1 MNPLSGWRWLGLAC
15 ALSTAAGYLVPI
27 RDTDDVREVCSGMYG
42 GKQAFISL
50 TFDDTSVGQVAV
62 VIYEWKDAKYLG
74 ADTISGDHDDVG
86 GDPPKTY
93 ICTTSAVRSG
103 LCSSS
108 QLGQFITSLPDSIPL
123 SSTSIFTSA
132 IKFQSSSFPTPT
144 SPYPPTGED
153 EVYPVESSTTRIG
166 SYPTG
171 ISDEPT
177 GDPDE
182 PFEETG
188 DPYGDGGD
196 ADESYGNGETGGSYD
211 DETDQDTDNMMDA
224 DVAGG
229 MMDGVGVAEMM
240 DDVGAGEGMMNE
252 GEDDTAWKRMKRW
265 RKKRQLEDP
274 DEGDIYDDGGS
285 DDTDEIG
292 SGEMDDEGDENV
304 PPETPS
310 GSGGDGVETYTGP
323 IEYTVPKTG
332 YYCVGIVPVTLV
344 GGRSIPIDKPQQ
356 RIRDNTKRSTDG
368 THHLVRDDMNPRQTH
383 AEYSGT
389 VLFRNTFEGELP
401 AVEYPK
407 INFYFV
413 LSVVYFVLGCGWAY
427 LCVKYRS
434 ELLPMQYYISGTIL
448 FLIIEML
455 AQFAYYRYVNKH
467 GGNTGSL
474 VFLFVIATLNA
485 ARNSL
490 SFFLLLIVSMGLS
503 VVTQSLGVVMNRV
516 RILTLM
522 HFVFGVLYSIGT
534 VQVELDS
541 APLFLILILI
551 FPLALTLTGFL
562 MWIIISLNGTI
573 LHLQARKQRYKLA
586 MFKRLWRILV
596 ISVIAVAVFFVI
608 SSMSLSNRLEED
620 YAPNNWRYRW
630 ILLDGSLASIYLL
643 AFSGIAWIWRP
654 SRDNIR
660 FSMSQELAQDE
671 ADADA
676 EDYEIGSLEHGHSHM
691 PLATEPQDDEE
702 GVPLRHGEHGETV
715 FAMGE
720 DSDEE
725 GYKDDDGKGRGGKDD

>member
-1 MNPLSGWRWLGLAC
+1 MMMNPLSGWRWLGLAC

-171 ISDEPT
+171 VSDEPT

-196 ADESYGNGETGGSYD
+196 ADESYGNEET
-211 DETDQDTDNMMDA
+211 
-224 DVAGG
+224 
-229 MMDGVGVAEMM
+229 
-240 DDVGAGEGMMNE
+240 
-252 GEDDTAWKRMKRW
+252 
-265 RKKRQLEDP
+265 
-274 DEGDIYDDGGS
+274 
-285 DDTDEIG
+285 
-292 SGEMDDEGDENV
+292 
-304 PPETPS
+304 
-310 GSGGDGVETYTGP
+310 GDGVETYTGP
-323 IEYTVPKTG
+323 IEYAVPKTG
-332 YYCVGIVPVTLV
+332 YYCV
-344 GGRSIPIDKPQQ
+344 
-356 RIRDNTKRSTDG
+356 DNTKRSTDG

-541 APLFLILILI
+541 APLFLILVLI

-630 ILLDGSLASIYLL
+630 ILLDGSLATIYLL

-654 SRDNIR
+654 VSLTFLCLSLSFSDFNNIR